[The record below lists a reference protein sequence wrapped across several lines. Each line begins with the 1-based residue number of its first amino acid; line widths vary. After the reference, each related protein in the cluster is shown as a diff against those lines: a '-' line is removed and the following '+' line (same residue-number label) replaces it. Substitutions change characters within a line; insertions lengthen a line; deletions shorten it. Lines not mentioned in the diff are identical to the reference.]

1 MSSRLTNADWMKAA
15 LLVVLVAGLT
25 LPAWGQGCALC
36 YTQAASAGA
45 RMIQALR
52 SGILVLIVPPMAIC
66 IGLTVFSYK
75 KRNSFANQDV
85 ERRESDLGW

>member
-1 MSSRLTNADWMKAA
+1 MNSRLTTVGWVKAA
-15 LLVVLVAGLT
+15 LLVALVAGLA

-52 SGILVLIVPPMAIC
+52 SGILILIFPPMGIC
-66 IGLTVFSYK
+66 IGLTVMSYR
-75 KRNSFANQDV
+75 KRNSFSEQDP
-85 ERRESDLGW
+85 ERRDNDLGW